1 MRGVKQDSEHEGLD
15 LVFNALSILF
25 IMDFFCT
32 SFEFFKYCI
41 NIIIAMPNLG
51 S

>member
-1 MRGVKQDSEHEGLD
+1 MRGVKQGSEHEGLD

-25 IMDFFCT
+25 IMDFFALALN
-32 SFEFFKYCI
+32 FFKYCI
-41 NIIIAMPNLG
+41 NIIAMPNLG